1 MMEANSQHAAVAV
14 GLIFFMF
21 IVAVIGLGI
30 AVAICWVLYSC
41 LKRIPEPFRLQQ
53 PGLAFLLLIPL
64 FNLVWNFFVY
74 PPLAKSYKAYFDSN
88 GDTSVGDCGYG
99 IGLAYSICA
108 ALCVIPVINIAAG
121 LATLVLL
128 ILYLIK
134 AWNLRSRIT
143 DITGGSPIT
152 PASPYGQSPP
162 VSKV

>member
-1 MMEANSQHAAVAV
+1 MEANSQHAAMAM
-14 GLIFFMF
+14 GLIFLMF

-99 IGLAYSICA
+99 IGLAYCIAS
-108 ALCVIPVINIAAG
+108 PVVLVPCFGGIAFTVA
-121 LATLVLL
+121 LVLL
-128 ILYLIK
+128 ILFLGLG
-134 AWNLRSRIT
+134 NSTL
-143 DITGGSPIT
+143 
-152 PASPYGQSPP
+152 
-162 VSKV
+162 